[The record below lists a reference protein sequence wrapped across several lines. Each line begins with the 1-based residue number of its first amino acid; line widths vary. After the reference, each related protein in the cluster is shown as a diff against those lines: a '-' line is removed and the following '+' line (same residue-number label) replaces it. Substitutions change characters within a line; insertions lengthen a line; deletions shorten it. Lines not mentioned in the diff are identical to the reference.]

1 MKNMIELARL
11 TIGVKLPASFTP
23 TLQELQTTIRR
34 KAIVDMRWV
43 APTEF
48 ILPLLILGEVS
59 PGVLPRLEASLSEF
73 CAKAPPI
80 HLVVKGLVG
89 LPNQVQPRYACV
101 GIEGDVAGFET
112 FHSRLV
118 ETLRPVIQLPE
129 GRLYQPM
136 INLGRLRQE
145 SEQSRVA
152 LGRGMRVIQ
161 CPEIGVLEMDH
172 VDLLKATAAEGV
184 SSELIKSFQMASNSY
199 QP

>member
-1 MKNMIELARL
+1 MIELARL
-11 TIGVKLPASFTP
+11 SIGVRLPASFSSA
-23 TLQELQTTIRR
+23 LQELQTTIRR

-48 ILPLLILGEVS
+48 ILPLITLGEVS
-59 PGVLPRLEASLSEF
+59 PSVLPRLESTLEEL
-73 CAKAPPI
+73 CAKSRSI

-101 GIEGDVAGFET
+101 GIEGDVAAFET
-112 FHSRLV
+112 FHQKMVQALV
-118 ETLRPVIQLPE
+118 TVVNLPE

-136 INLGRLRQE
+136 VTLGRLRQE

-152 LGRGMRVIQ
+152 LGRGLRVIQ
-161 CPEIGVLEMDH
+161 SAEIGAIEVDH

-184 SSELIKSFQMASNSY
+184 SSELVKSFKMASTSY